1 MCARRARGRRWGR
14 RAGIERTLSP
24 PSVCFGAGASIAC
37 VTAASSTSAHR
48 ALAISGRPISWEV
61 AARGSAPRGRGA
73 QKRHVEMR
81 VAGFRHVALNFD
93 FLRSPKRRGEH
104 RGADWGRARA
114 QWPRK
119 AAMLLDSGRVV
130 LLI

>member
-1 MCARRARGRRWGR
+1 MMTQSSDSR
-14 RAGIERTLSP
+14 ISP
-24 PSVCFGAGASIAC
+24 PSGSSARSDVK
-37 VTAASSTSAHR
+37 TAASWRHACTAASMRRRRAQTSNFG
-48 ALAISGRPISWEV
+48 IS
-61 AARGSAPRGRGA
+61 RGG
-73 QKRHVEMR
+73 HMR

-119 AAMLLDSGRVV
+119 AALLLDSGRVV

>member
-1 MCARRARGRRWGR
+1 
-14 RAGIERTLSP
+14 
-24 PSVCFGAGASIAC
+24 
-37 VTAASSTSAHR
+37 
-48 ALAISGRPISWEV
+48 
-61 AARGSAPRGRGA
+61 
-73 QKRHVEMR
+73 MR

-119 AAMLLDSGRVV
+119 AALLLDSGRVV
-130 LLI
+130 LLMGYQHITIVSERLTKFWGRWVAATGRAAGQNQPALARRPASRFLPAAVLALNAQLRQPQRGALPHMSRALL